1 MMDLPIQQANKAGV
15 IALTV
20 YSDSFQAGIERL
32 RVVSKMEAS
41 HSVPARPCSSLQV
54 NVGWIR
60 RQPSSSSAVDTGA
73 RNSCSLGDGYCKLHQ
88 QPWEPEAFIRREV
101 VIY

>member
-20 YSDSFQAGIERL
+20 FRS
-32 RVVSKMEAS
+32 
-41 HSVPARPCSSLQV
+41 CSSLQV